1 MDPESF
7 VRGNPT
13 LTAFVLIDE
22 VREDPNTTK
31 DGPSMMARQRN
42 ADNGPTLNADLVA
55 L

>member
-7 VRGNPT
+7 VRWSPT
-13 LTAFVLIDE
+13 LTAFVLVDV

-31 DGPSMMARQRN
+31 DGPSVMARQRN
-42 ADNGPTLNADLVA
+42 ADDGPTLNADLVD